1 MVVGLIAVVALGAS
15 TVMSKVPN
23 PKQQRFT
30 IVYPD
35 LSKLK
40 DGCAACEGTDCAA
53 EAAALAQAVAEL
65 EAMREV
71 AEEAF
76 AAWLACTGQDDPNP
90 NPNPDPNP
98 NPNPN
103 PPALTVSIL
112 ESKQ

>member
-35 LSKLK
+35 LSEFRA
-40 DGCAACEGTDCAA
+40 GCATCEGTECAA
-53 EAAALAQAVAEL
+53 EAAALAYCLAKL
-65 EAMREV
+65 EATREA
-71 AEEAF
+71 AEDAF
-76 AAWLACTGQDDPNP
+76 AAWLACTGQDDPQP
-90 NPNPDPNP
+90 EPNPDPNP